1 MVGQGV
7 LRECLIAP
15 DVGQVTVVGRTRLEQ
30 EHPRLRQV
38 VQTDL
43 TDLHAIEPQVP
54 TLDACFFC
62 LGVSSAGMT
71 EAAYQHVT
79 YDLTMAVATTLSRL
93 NPAMVFTYV
102 TGAGTDGTGRGRSM
116 WARVKGRTENDLQAL
131 SFAGVYLFRPGL
143 IQPLHGIK
151 SKTPGYRI
159 AYTLLTPLMPLAR
172 ALFPNQVLTTEEMG
186 RAMLNAARQ
195 GAGRAVLETGDIARL
210 ARGR

>member
-7 LRECLIAP
+7 LRECLAAP
-15 DVGQVTVVGRTRLEQ
+15 DVSQVTLVGRTRVEQ
-30 EHPRLRQV
+30 EHPRLQQV

-71 EAAYQHVT
+71 EAAYRHVT
-79 YDLTMAVATTLSRL
+79 YDLTMAVATTLARL

-102 TGAGTDGTGRGRSM
+102 TGAGTDSTGRGRSM
-116 WARVKGRTENDLQAL
+116 WARVKGQTENDLRSL
-131 SFAGVYLFRPGL
+131 PFAGVYLLRPGL

-151 SKTPGYRI
+151 SSTPAYRI
-159 AYTLLTPLMPLAR
+159 LYTLLAPLMPIAR
-172 ALFPNQVLTTEEMG
+172 ALFPNQVLTTEQMG
-186 RAMLNAARQ
+186 KAMLNAARQ
-195 GAGRAVLETGDIARL
+195 GAGRAVLETRDIARL